1 MTLALW
7 KQRSDVLICL
17 LIQTL
22 LMVIGQSLQ
31 GLQGLQGLQLS
42 NASKT
47 TQAQPTGSSLNNLNS
62 NDQRAH

>member
-31 GLQGLQGLQLS
+31 GLQLS

-62 NDQRAH
+62 NDQRAN

>member
-1 MTLALW
+1 MRLALW
-7 KQRSDVLICL
+7 KQRSDVLIYL

-22 LMVIGQSLQ
+22 LMVIGQS
-31 GLQGLQGLQLS
+31 LQGLQLS

>member
-31 GLQGLQGLQLS
+31 GLQLS

-47 TQAQPTGSSLNNLNS
+47 TQAQPTGQVSTISTATINEPIDSRQN
-62 NDQRAH
+62 

>member
-1 MTLALW
+1 MTFALW
-7 KQRSDVLICL
+7 RQRSDVLICL

-31 GLQGLQGLQLS
+31 GLQLRNGSQ
-42 NASKT
+42 T
-47 TQAQPTGSSLNNLNS
+47 TQAQPTGSTLNNLNS